1 MDTLSIMKDAHLIKN
16 SCGDITTVSISILE
30 YNYLCV
36 ATKRTNIFNST
47 RAGFIEMDVTLFID
61 LLTKAHMFEVDE
73 YNTKFIL
80 EDEPLLKVV

>member
-1 MDTLSIMKDAHLIKN
+1 MNTLSIMKDARLIKN
-16 SCGDITTVSISILE
+16 SCGDITSVSISLLE

-36 ATKRTNIFNST
+36 ATRRTNIFNST

-61 LLTKAHMFEVDE
+61 LLTKAHMFELDE
-73 YNTKFIL
+73 CNTTYVL